1 MQSTILPILPL
12 PGPLHLDNGGIAMT
26 DSLYW
31 IWFQLMFGVGSRRAH
46 AMMEYFSSPE
56 DIIRGIEQKTQVVT
70 MLREEE
76 LLAWERTLEKA
87 REVQRRT
94 LRKGCHIIT
103 PDHPSYPPLLH
114 SIFSKPAALYVKG
127 ELDCLR
133 DTLVIAMVGTRT
145 YTEYGRDVARQLAG
159 ELARCGAVVVSG
171 LAKGIDT
178 FCHQAA
184 LQAGG
189 KSIGILGCG
198 IDVDYPKGSAPT
210 KRGLAENGAVVSEY
224 PLGTEPTQWNFPMRN
239 RLVSGM
245 SHGVVVVEAD
255 LKSGSMITAAHAAD
269 QNRELFAVPGSIFK
283 MGAEGCHHL
292 IRDGAKLTQSAQ
304 DIFEEFDC
312 QSFPRLRPST
322 NKTGQKGT
330 AKEDMGRRLAQST
343 QMPDPSAAPSPGAG
357 RRPLPEGCSR
367 EAEQVYALIQET
379 PASFESIAA
388 GCSLEISQ
396 IQSALTELEIYGL
409 IRGYPGRRFSL

>member
-1 MQSTILPILPL
+1 
-12 PGPLHLDNGGIAMT
+12 MT

-56 DIIRGIEQKTQVVT
+56 EILRGIEQKTQVIT

-76 LLAWERTLEKA
+76 LLSWERTLDKA
-87 REVQRRT
+87 REIKLRT
-94 LRKGCHIIT
+94 LRKGCDIIT

-114 SIFSKPAALYVKG
+114 GIFSKPAVLYVKG

-145 YTEYGRDVARQLAG
+145 FTEYGRDVARMLAG

-184 LQAGG
+184 VQAGG

-198 IDVDYPKGSAPT
+198 IDVDYPKGSAPV
-210 KRGLAENGAVVSEY
+210 KRALAENGAVVSEF
-224 PLGTEPTQWNFPMRN
+224 PLGTEPAQWNFPLRN
-239 RLVSGM
+239 RLISGM

-255 LKSGSMITAAHAAD
+255 LKSGSMITAAHAVD

-292 IRDGAKLTQSAQ
+292 IRDGAKLTQSVQ
-304 DIFEEFDC
+304 DILEEFDC
-312 QSFPRLRPST
+312 QKFPRLQPCA
-322 NKTGQKGT
+322 NNPGLKGT
-330 AKEDMGRRLAQST
+330 ANEDMGKKLAQST
-343 QMPDPSAAPSPGAG
+343 QMPDPAPASGGG
-357 RRPLPEGCSR
+357 RRPLPEGCSK
-367 EAEQVYALIQET
+367 EAQQVYALVLET
-379 PASFESIAA
+379 PVSFESIAA
-388 GCSLEISQ
+388 NCPLEVSQ

>member
-1 MQSTILPILPL
+1 
-12 PGPLHLDNGGIAMT
+12 MT

-46 AMMEYFSSPE
+46 ALMEYFSGPE
-56 DIIRGIEQKTQVVT
+56 DILRGIEQKNHVIT

-76 LLAWERTLEKA
+76 LLAWEKTLDKA
-87 REVQRRT
+87 RELQRRT
-94 LRKGCHIIT
+94 LRKGCDIIT

-127 ELDCLR
+127 ELDCLQ

-145 YTEYGRDVARQLAG
+145 YTEYGRDAARLLAG
-159 ELARCGAVVVSG
+159 ELAGCGAVVVSG

-198 IDVDYPKGSAPT
+198 IDVDYPRGSAPI
-210 KRGLAENGAVVSEY
+210 KRGLAENGAVVSEF
-224 PLGTEPTQWNFPMRN
+224 PLGTEPIQWNFPMRN

-245 SHGVVVVEAD
+245 AHGVVVVEAD
-255 LKSGSMITAAHAAD
+255 LKSGSMITAAHAMD
-269 QNRELFAVPGSIFK
+269 QNRDLFAVPGSIFQ
-283 MGAEGCHHL
+283 MGALGAHHL
-292 IRDGAKLTQSAQ
+292 IRDGAKLTQSVE
-304 DIFEEFDC
+304 DILEEYDF
-312 QSFPRLRPST
+312 QRFPGLKP
-322 NKTGQKGT
+322 KTYKTEQKGT
-330 AKEDMGRRLAQST
+330 AKEDTGRVLAQST
-343 QMPDPSAAPSPGAG
+343 QMPDKTTSPSPLAG
-357 RRPLPEGCSR
+357 VRRELPEGCSR
-367 EAEQVYALIQET
+367 EAEQVYALVEEA
-379 PASFESIAA
+379 PVSFESIAS
-388 GCSLEISQ
+388 GCPLEISQ